1 MWSFSS
7 KAYWPLSDG
16 WHRGYASAPG
26 EHTHHRTP
34 IALNKKWQSTSF
46 RLPTSAASFGK
57 AYGSH
62 LACSDSS
69 RHDRLTESSW
79 SSGVIG
85 FCPTVGKIGK
95 LKVHC
100 DQAPTLPLLLKLM
113 WSQSVLSAAWNR
125 WSPVQHLNS
134 WGCLFKSPCWTLG
147 SNKKEETPTHR
158 YPACQAQKWLH
169 PPSSHL
175 GRSIAFRKLI
185 LMPAL
190 GKWRKVQKFKTSL
203 CYIASL
209 GSLGLSQ
216 EITVRPY
223 YICFPCDPS
232 TVLTALSGAADKS
245 SCSEALFISTD
256 GLEHQGRE
264 GPDPNYLLWASFPPL
279 NRHSW
284 PTRVRIYTRWL
295 VDKTRWELL
304 TSADH

>member
-1 MWSFSS
+1 MFESQGSRHGRTETRCRLKLGVAQGEVVSSKPVSQAALDEAQGQKSVWSFSS

-113 WSQSVLSAAWNR
+113 
-125 WSPVQHLNS
+125 
-134 WGCLFKSPCWTLG
+134 
-147 SNKKEETPTHR
+147 
-158 YPACQAQKWLH
+158 
-169 PPSSHL
+169 
-175 GRSIAFRKLI
+175 
-185 LMPAL
+185 
-190 GKWRKVQKFKTSL
+190 
-203 CYIASL
+203 
-209 GSLGLSQ
+209 
-216 EITVRPY
+216 
-223 YICFPCDPS
+223 
-232 TVLTALSGAADKS
+232 
-245 SCSEALFISTD
+245 
-256 GLEHQGRE
+256 
-264 GPDPNYLLWASFPPL
+264 
-279 NRHSW
+279 
-284 PTRVRIYTRWL
+284 
-295 VDKTRWELL
+295 
-304 TSADH
+304 